1 MRERLAPRV
10 QCKLLDGS
18 SGRGLCNGRG
28 ERCVRRICEKVPL
41 TTSSR
46 TCFRSINLLG
56 IPAIGLALLAITSC
70 GKKQSPVSPEGGKPS
85 ASASA
90 TTSSDQV
97 PVAAKTIVFGPVFA
111 RRTGDLDEMVK
122 RRNIRAL
129 VMINPVGFFYS
140 NGRPMWV
147 NYEALREFETFV
159 NQKLKTSTLKVKVT
173 FIPLRPDEVEAAL
186 TEGVGDVVAH
196 ALVITAERQQRVA
209 FTVPVETDVKQVL
222 VSGPNFGAVSSLDDL
237 EGKQVY
243 VNPLSVNY
251 QNLQRV
257 NKGLQKAGKPPIAIR
272 PADKNLLDD
281 DLLQMVN
288 AGLLPAT
295 ITTDSRAKLWSQI
308 LPNITPHPTIVIASG
323 EQTAWAVRKDNPQL
337 KQLLDEFIGSRAV
350 GTSFGNTLLRRYL
363 QNTKWVTNST
373 SAEEIRKF
381 EALSA
386 IFKQYAGQ
394 YGFDYLMIM
403 AQGYQESLLDQS
415 KRNRTGAV
423 GIMQV
428 IPKNA
433 AASPIN
439 ISDVSTADNNVKA
452 GVKMLR
458 NIEDQYFNDPKI
470 DPVDKTL
477 MVFAS
482 YNAGPNRIAR
492 LRQQAQEEGHDPNKW
507 FGNVELL
514 VAKEIGQ
521 ETVTYVSN
529 IYKYYVAYKLAFEQ
543 SDTKQKAK
551 SAAGSN

>member
-1 MRERLAPRV
+1 M
-10 QCKLLDGS
+10 
-18 SGRGLCNGRG
+18 
-28 ERCVRRICEKVPL
+28 
-41 TTSSR
+41 
-46 TCFRSINLLG
+46 
-56 IPAIGLALLAITSC
+56 
-70 GKKQSPVSPEGGKPS
+70 
-85 ASASA
+85 
-90 TTSSDQV
+90 
-97 PVAAKTIVFGPVFA
+97 
-111 RRTGDLDEMVK
+111 
-122 RRNIRAL
+122 
-129 VMINPVGFFYS
+129 
-140 NGRPMWV
+140 
-147 NYEALREFETFV
+147 
-159 NQKLKTSTLKVKVT
+159 
-173 FIPLRPDEVEAAL
+173 

-209 FTVPVETDVKQVL
+209 FTVPVQTDVKQVL

-257 NKGLQKAGKPPIAIR
+257 NTGLQKAGKPPIAIR

-507 FGNVELL
+507 FGNVGLL
-514 VAKEIGQ
+514 AAKEIGQ